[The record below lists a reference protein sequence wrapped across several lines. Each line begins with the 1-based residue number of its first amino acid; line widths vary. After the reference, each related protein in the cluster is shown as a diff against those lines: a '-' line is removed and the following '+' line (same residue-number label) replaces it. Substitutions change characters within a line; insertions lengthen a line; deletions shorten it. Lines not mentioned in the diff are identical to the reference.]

1 LWASLQ
7 AALEGYPL
15 LLSQELD
22 RAGTVDTAKLA
33 VLKDKRVVRQG
44 GRSAGR
50 MRSPRLADPMLD
62 AFEIT
67 PSAGLPYRG
76 AGHPETPSHNS

>member
-7 AALEGYPL
+7 AALAGYPL
-15 LLSQELD
+15 LLS
-22 RAGTVDTAKLA
+22 AGTVDTAKLA